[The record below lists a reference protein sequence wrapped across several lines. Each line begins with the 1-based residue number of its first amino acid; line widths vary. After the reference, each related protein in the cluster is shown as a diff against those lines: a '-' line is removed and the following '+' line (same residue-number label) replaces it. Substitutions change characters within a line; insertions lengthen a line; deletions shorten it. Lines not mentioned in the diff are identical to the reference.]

1 MTEQIHMSPTRA
13 FKFHKNP
20 LRALQDYNGV
30 IKWWEGDNTPLLFGN
45 IVHNL
50 AEGRDMLDGFSEEER
65 TSLISSRGKTK
76 GDLKS
81 AYADAVVIGDAL
93 RKYVEKIDPDN
104 KARFEVPIEETDQVE
119 YQTED
124 LSEGVTQELE
134 KGAVDYL
141 LTGRADMVTENAVYD
156 FKTVAPTD
164 FNGFLKF
171 GSFRDKREEEYK
183 MQVAMYAAVFGI
195 QEAHILYIKKNADT
209 PFIYDYT
216 LTLDDLHK
224 GLEQVSQFINRGV
237 LTVAGIEKATA
248 INDGSK
254 WAYEHFGGVINDSQ
268 TIEI

>member
-20 LRALQDYNGV
+20 LRALQDYNGD
-30 IKWWEGDNTPLLFGN
+30 IEWWEGDNTPLLFGN

-50 AEGRDMLDGFSEEER
+50 AEGRVMLNGFNDDEQA
-65 TSLISSRGKTK
+65 SLISSRGKTK

-104 KARFEVPIEETDQVE
+104 KAQFEVPIEETDQVE
-119 YQTED
+119 YQK
-124 LSEGVTQELE
+124 VT
-134 KGAVDYL
+134 VDYL
-141 LTGRADMVTENAVYD
+141 LTGRADMVTDNAVYD

-183 MQVAMYAAVFGI
+183 MQIAMYAAVFDI
-195 QEAHILYIKKNADT
+195 PEAHILYVKKNADT
-209 PFIYDYT
+209 PFIYDYV

-224 GLEQVSQFINRGV
+224 GLEQVNQFINDAV
-237 LTVAGIEKATA
+237 LTVAGIKEPVAV
-248 INDGSK
+248 NDGSQ
-254 WAYEHFGGVINDSQ
+254 WAYKYFGGVINDSQ
-268 TIEI
+268 TIEV